1 MSATFA
7 HNSKSVKI
15 DDETVAVSF
24 VGKTGKQTFSHG
36 CRASKPGR
44 LNQQKA
50 ANWHNLPTFTSV
62 QININL
68 GKAKK
73 HTHN

>member
-1 MSATFA
+1 MEHFQKYTTQWNLLSATFA

-36 CRASKPGR
+36 CRAD
-44 LNQQKA
+44 
-50 ANWHNLPTFTSV
+50 
-62 QININL
+62 
-68 GKAKK
+68 
-73 HTHN
+73 